1 MLKRRD
7 QAFRFRKT
15 PRPRTRL
22 WATIVAAA
30 LVPIAVWVWVG
41 YVTRTQVI
49 RTAEADQRRVAEA
62 LGQQTRGLFE
72 TEALILDLVDRE
84 AGDRDCPAL
93 RSDAGLRDVLNVAMR
108 RAAPAEAVWIIGADG
123 FICDSSNPAFVDQ
136 RSRGFRDYF
145 NGARDAGPNGYYVG
159 RAISRISDSAPGLT
173 IAKPRFSNGVFN
185 GVILIKVY
193 IPRLVQSWTET
204 LRPLPTQRMAIYRR
218 DGAVVARSW
227 EPMAPEPDAVT
238 ERRVA
243 SMWQSAVDG
252 ATTGFSPI
260 DQQRRVAGWHSLP
273 DWGVAVTSRV
283 DEAEVLL
290 PWRRSM
296 LVYGVL
302 AALVSVIAG
311 RLVWSLLHGHEVLA
325 RTVDE
330 RTRALLTITDAMPQ
344 MLWSARPDGYHDYFN
359 HRWYERTGTTPAQAM
374 GEGRRSLLHPD
385 DCERAWTAWQQSLA
399 TGEPFEM
406 EYRLRMADGTY
417 RWTLGRALPVRDPS
431 TGAITRWFGT
441 CTDIEDSIAAR
452 ETLARSRDDLERLV
466 AERTRDLEATQAR
479 LAHAQRLEALGQL
492 AGGIAHDFNNVL
504 QAVQGG
510 CALIERRPGNAE
522 GVRRYARMVLEAAER
537 GATVTHRLLA
547 FSRRGELR
555 AEPLEAA
562 ELLANTREIL
572 AHTLGT
578 GIEIRVEVA
587 DGLPLLFADKGQLE
601 TVLVNLATNARDA
614 MGTVGTLTL
623 AAAAETRG
631 LDGRQVHPAGLE
643 PGSYVRL
650 SVSDT
655 GTGMDAATLKQAVE
669 PFFTTKPIGKG
680 TGLGLA
686 MASGFAEQSGGALN
700 IESVP
705 GRGTTVM
712 LWLPVAEETQ
722 AAARAD
728 GEPAS
733 AAAADSPARILV
745 VDDDE
750 IVRAV
755 LTEQLEAAGYVIL
768 PAGSAAAALAL
779 LDAGEAVDLVV
790 SDLSMPGMDGM
801 ALIGEVQRRKPGLC
815 AILLTGFVTAGVA
828 ETAIGGA
835 LSGNIS
841 VLRKPIDGK
850 RLAARVAAVLTGESR
865 PVAMKS

>member
-1 MLKRRD
+1 
-7 QAFRFRKT
+7 
-15 PRPRTRL
+15 
-22 WATIVAAA
+22 
-30 LVPIAVWVWVG
+30 
-41 YVTRTQVI
+41 
-49 RTAEADQRRVAEA
+49 
-62 LGQQTRGLFE
+62 
-72 TEALILDLVDRE
+72 
-84 AGDRDCPAL
+84 
-93 RSDAGLRDVLNVAMR
+93 
-108 RAAPAEAVWIIGADG
+108 
-123 FICDSSNPAFVDQ
+123 
-136 RSRGFRDYF
+136 
-145 NGARDAGPNGYYVG
+145 
-159 RAISRISDSAPGLT
+159 
-173 IAKPRFSNGVFN
+173 
-185 GVILIKVY
+185 
-193 IPRLVQSWTET
+193 
-204 LRPLPTQRMAIYRR
+204 
-218 DGAVVARSW
+218 
-227 EPMAPEPDAVT
+227 
-238 ERRVA
+238 
-243 SMWQSAVDG
+243 
-252 ATTGFSPI
+252 
-260 DQQRRVAGWHSLP
+260 
-273 DWGVAVTSRV
+273 
-283 DEAEVLL
+283 
-290 PWRRSM
+290 
-296 LVYGVL
+296 
-302 AALVSVIAG
+302 
-311 RLVWSLLHGHEVLA
+311 
-325 RTVDE
+325 
-330 RTRALLTITDAMPQ
+330 
-344 MLWSARPDGYHDYFN
+344 
-359 HRWYERTGTTPAQAM
+359 
-374 GEGRRSLLHPD
+374 
-385 DCERAWTAWQQSLA
+385 
-399 TGEPFEM
+399 
-406 EYRLRMADGTY
+406 
-417 RWTLGRALPVRDPS
+417 
-431 TGAITRWFGT
+431 
-441 CTDIEDSIAAR
+441 
-452 ETLARSRDDLERLV
+452 
-466 AERTRDLEATQAR
+466 
-479 LAHAQRLEALGQL
+479 
-492 AGGIAHDFNNVL
+492 
-504 QAVQGG
+504 
-510 CALIERRPGNAE
+510 
-522 GVRRYARMVLEAAER
+522 MVLEAAER